1 MQGLPAAKQIIFYDE
16 KGAWRYVEPQQGRD
30 PVLIFNG
37 QDLMVLN
44 SDGEP
49 FRLLPSASSPDTVVV
64 QGIRGEF
71 YAIKPDVEKA
81 CPSLQIYFTQWL
93 IDHGLACSSS
103 LLSCTTRVPGKGLR
117 RYSTLEYRWTFAIL

>member
-1 MQGLPAAKQIIFYDE
+1 M
-16 KGAWRYVEPQQGRD
+16 
-30 PVLIFNG
+30 LIFNG

-49 FRLLPSASSPDTVVV
+49 YRLLPSASSPDTVVV

-81 CPSLQIYFTQWL
+81 CPSLQTCFIVPVAPKCIPWS
-93 IDHGLACSSS
+93 CSSSS
-103 LLSCTTRVPGKGLR
+103 LLSCTARVTGNGVQRHSP
-117 RYSTLEYRWTFAIL
+117 LEHRWTFAIL

>member
-1 MQGLPAAKQIIFYDE
+1 MAAAKQIVFYDE

-49 FRLLPSASSPDTVVV
+49 FRLLPSASSPDTIVM
-64 QGIRGEF
+64 QGIAGEF
-71 YAIKPDVEKA
+71 YAIKPEVEKA
-81 CPSLQIYFTQWL
+81 RPSLLHSIWVP
-93 IDHGLACSSS
+93 AV
-103 LLSCTTRVPGKGLR
+103 TT
-117 RYSTLEYRWTFAIL
+117 TILVKC